1 MTRQEFKILVHQ
13 HQRGER
19 FFGYIFFFSPLVLAL
34 SFLGFVVLEYFK
46 DPVTTFLIWF
56 ALIVSLLCAAF
67 AWWGLRR
74 IKRKFKDIIIT
85 FDKNQV
91 TDRELI
97 DLIAEKM
104 NCVKRKNDSELIIL
118 KSDGWQ
124 ISYNIFIGSQTNEL
138 YADLRLDDNIGFLSW
153 GMKKLKQRF
162 VAEIEE
168 IGKEREWVLR
178 VNIDVN

>member
-91 TDRELI
+91 TDRELKNA
-97 DLIAEKM
+97 LL
-104 NCVKRKNDSELIIL
+104 RK
-118 KSDGWQ
+118 
-124 ISYNIFIGSQTNEL
+124 
-138 YADLRLDDNIGFLSW
+138 
-153 GMKKLKQRF
+153 
-162 VAEIEE
+162 
-168 IGKEREWVLR
+168 
-178 VNIDVN
+178 